1 MSPPRITKAFVTRNV
16 DAFTTKVGRARELYK
31 KIVLHGY
38 SGTSAATAAKL
49 INPDTRDAA
58 EFIFFEIA
66 AKFEDFVKVMFQA
79 EVRLSLAIALAQS
92 PFLMGDSDNGLDSRL
107 ERGSPQKLK
116 GRGIDLLGMD
126 SFFGSLDTKLGAD
139 TCNQLIAAHI
149 VRGRIAHGGG
159 HAQAKFLKLL
169 GEAGIAAEQRKGMSV
184 GRFLRDYPLGT
195 TTANRNFFAYL
206 DAYTLFAA
214 SAKAGL
220 PSKRALKLFSRRGL
234 ATPICRLW
242 YF

>member
-1 MSPPRITKAFVTRNV
+1 MPPPRITKALVNKNV
-16 DAFTTKVGRARELYK
+16 DAFNKNVDRARQVYK

-38 SGTSAATAAKL
+38 SGTSAATAEKL
-49 INPDTRDAA
+49 NSPDTQDAA

-79 EVRLSLAIALAQS
+79 EVQLSLAITLAQS
-92 PFLMGDSDNGLDSRL
+92 PFLMGDSDNGLDSTL
-107 ERGSPQKLK
+107 ERGSPQKL
-116 GRGIDLLGMD
+116 REHGIDLLGID

-139 TCNQLIAAHI
+139 AYNQLIAAHI
-149 VRGRIAHGGG
+149 LRDRIAHGGG
-159 HAQAKFLKLL
+159 QAQAKFVKLL

-184 GRFLRDYPLGT
+184 GRFLRDYPFGT
-195 TTANRNFFAYL
+195 TTAHRNFFVYL

-220 PSKRALKLFSRRGL
+220 P
-234 ATPICRLW
+234 
-242 YF
+242 